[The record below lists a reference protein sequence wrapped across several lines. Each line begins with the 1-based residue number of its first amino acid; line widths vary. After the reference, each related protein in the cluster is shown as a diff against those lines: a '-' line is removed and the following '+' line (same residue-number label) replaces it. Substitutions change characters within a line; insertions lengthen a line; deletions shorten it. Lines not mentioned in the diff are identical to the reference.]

1 MQKSIKVATL
11 LFATNWAWTFDD
23 GDNIKYSNLKA
34 LLSHKIIIDC
44 QFNVLHVLPKS
55 DTQSK

>member
-23 GDNIKYSNLKA
+23 GDKIKYSNLKA
-34 LLSHKIIIDC
+34 LLLHKIIIDC
-44 QFNVLHVLPKS
+44 YFNVLPKS
-55 DTQSK
+55 DTRSK